1 MQLPSIDDHSAASL
15 RDGSSAT
22 HHHMR
27 DSEGL
32 PFRMPA
38 AAVPTWPEFFRGQE
52 ANPIRVLLVDDDA
65 HIRNTVVRDLMAD
78 LRIQVVGQAGS
89 FREGRRLV
97 GMQAFDVLLVDLNLG
112 DGSGLE
118 LIEHAKALRPGIEA
132 IVISSMEDEQ
142 RVLQAFELGA
152 TGFLVKSSWF
162 GSFAQAVLQVVNG
175 GASIT
180 PQLARRL
187 LMRFEKSNGGARSA
201 PAPAEREKLSDR
213 EREVLKLVA
222 SGHTS
227 AEVGGRLQIS
237 AQTVNSHVKNI
248 YRKLRVKT
256 RAQAVSYAGARG
268 LL

>member
-1 MQLPSIDDHSAASL
+1 MQMPVTEESRAATT
-15 RDGSSAT
+15 RDSSSAT

-27 DSEGL
+27 DSEGQ
-32 PFRMPA
+32 PFRLQA
-38 AAVPTWPEFFRGQE
+38 AAVPAWPEFFRGQE
-52 ANPIRVLLVDDDA
+52 ANPVRVLLVDDDA
-65 HIRNTVVRDLMAD
+65 HIRNTVVRDLMSD

-97 GMQAFDVLLVDLNLG
+97 GLQAFDVLLVDLNLG

-162 GSFAQAVLQVVNG
+162 GNFALAILQVVNG

-201 PAPAEREKLSDR
+201 PASAEREKLSDR
-213 EREVLKLVA
+213 EREVLKMV
-222 SGHTS
+222 SCGHTS
-227 AEVGGRLQIS
+227 AEVGTRLQIS

>member
-1 MQLPSIDDHSAASL
+1 MSMPATEDDRTVTTCGAT
-15 RDGSSAT
+15 RAT

-27 DSEGL
+27 GSDGL
-32 PFRMPA
+32 PFRLQP

-65 HIRNTVVRDLMAD
+65 HIRNTVVRDLMSD

-97 GMQAFDVLLVDLNLG
+97 GLQAFDVLLVDLNLG

-118 LIEHAKALRPGIEA
+118 LIENAKALRPGIEA

-162 GSFAQAVLQVVNG
+162 GNFALAILQVVNG

-201 PAPAEREKLSDR
+201 PASAEREKLSDR
-213 EREVLKLVA
+213 EREVLKMV
-222 SGHTS
+222 SCGHTS
-227 AEVGGRLQIS
+227 AEVGTRLQIS